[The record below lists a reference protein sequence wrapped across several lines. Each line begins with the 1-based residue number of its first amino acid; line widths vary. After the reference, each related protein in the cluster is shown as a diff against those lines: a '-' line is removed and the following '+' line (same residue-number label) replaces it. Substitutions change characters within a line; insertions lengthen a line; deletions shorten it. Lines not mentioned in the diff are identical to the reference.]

1 MEVITE
7 KQAQRFIENS
17 GYHQYQ
23 NKLLCSCSL
32 KEFLTFVEGTIYDDP
47 ALLIEK
53 KSLWKLLKDSPR
65 AIGADEAVLEKTREA
80 ERAS

>member
-1 MEVITE
+1 
-7 KQAQRFIENS
+7 
-17 GYHQYQ
+17 
-23 NKLLCSCSL
+23 
-32 KEFLTFVEGTIYDDP
+32 LTFVEGTIYDDP